1 MDFRGFVANM
11 AESASAQQL
20 HSLQDLGPVL
30 KGDGLVQCNSKIFL
44 ETLAVGKQQSCMRT
58 DDGGRLS
65 NI

>member
-1 MDFRGFVANM
+1 MDFRGLVANI

-30 KGDGLVQCNSKIFL
+30 EGDGLVRCNNKIFL
-44 ETLAVGKQQSCMRT
+44 LTLAVGKQQSCMRT
-58 DDGGRLS
+58 DDGGRLN